1 MAKLGR
7 QPIAGP
13 SGPLIGPDELSD
25 TFLIGGYSNSWW
37 PYLAQALAAYVQN
50 GSSAQLVSLYQQ
62 VGQQNENEFAVYL
75 AVECSDTAW
84 PRNWSRWNADASRVY
99 RAAPFYAWGNVWFNA
114 ACAFWP
120 VQGPATPEHI
130 GASGLPPILML
141 QGTLDPATPY
151 AGALVARRL
160 LPSAR
165 MVVVT
170 GGGNHGQSLAYPPN
184 TCVDGYLDRY
194 LATGAVPAASGLVN
208 ATCPALPAPGA

>member
-1 MAKLGR
+1 
-7 QPIAGP
+7 
-13 SGPLIGPDELSD
+13 
-25 TFLIGGYSNSWW
+25 
-37 PYLAQALAAYVQN
+37 
-50 GSSAQLVSLYQQ
+50 
-62 VGQQNENEFAVYL
+62 
-75 AVECSDTAW
+75 
-84 PRNWSRWNADASRVY
+84 
-99 RAAPFYAWGNVWFNA
+99 
-114 ACAFWP
+114 
-120 VQGPATPEHI
+120 
-130 GASGLPPILML
+130 ML